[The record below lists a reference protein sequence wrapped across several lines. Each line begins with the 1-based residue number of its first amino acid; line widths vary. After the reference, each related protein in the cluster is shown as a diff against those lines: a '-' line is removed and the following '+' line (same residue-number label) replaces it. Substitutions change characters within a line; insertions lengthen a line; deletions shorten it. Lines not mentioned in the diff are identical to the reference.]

1 MEKNRKMFNRYVFLS
16 TFARSLIELF
26 IGTILFKAG
35 FDLKGVI
42 FYYLFVN
49 VFSFIIAFPC
59 IYIAKKHSNKIL
71 TIIGIIAFIL
81 VQVVL
86 NYVQL
91 EVWYLLLLAFLYALY
106 RRAYWMSRRYYTL
119 QVIDKKNTSKEYS
132 FVSILNQLALLLS
145 SYVGSLLLEYV
156 SINII
161 TYISIMLL
169 LVGLYCVYKMDF
181 EYEINKTKINILE
194 TVRITPISSIITI
207 GCYEL
212 QNVITFLLPLYIVIY
227 VKNTYTAVG
236 IINLLAQLATIVCV
250 YAYGML
256 INKDKNYL
264 KFSIIFLLVFKFL
277 QVNTY
282 GIVLFIIT
290 FISGLATK
298 MYEQSFNKE
307 LLILSKNYEFHNF
320 NLLYECTQNIFR
332 IFTVAICLFF
342 INDVKVMLYFT
353 LAMIAIPL
361 LVKFKTIP
369 KVKKSNV
376 LWKEKTSK

>member
-1 MEKNRKMFNRYVFLS
+1 MEENRKLFNRYVFLS

-35 FDLKGVI
+35 FDLKSVI

-49 VFSFIIAFPC
+49 IFSFIIAFPC
-59 IYIAKKHSNKIL
+59 IQIAKRHSNRIL
-71 TIIGIIAFIL
+71 TILGILAFIL
-81 VQVVL
+81 VQVAL
-86 NYVQL
+86 NYIQL
-91 EVWYLLLLAFLYALY
+91 NIGYLLLLAFLYAAY

-145 SYVGSLLLEYV
+145 SYVGSLLLEYI
-156 SINII
+156 SIAVI
-161 TYISIMLL
+161 TYLSILL
-169 LVGLYCVYKMDF
+169 LFIGLVCVFKMDF
-181 EYEINKTKINILE
+181 EYEINKTKVNILE
-194 TVRITPISSIITI
+194 TIRITPISSLITI

-236 IINLLAQLATIVCV
+236 IINLLAQLATIIFL
-250 YAYGML
+250 YAYGLL

-264 KFSIIFLLVFKFL
+264 KFSIVFLLVFKLL

-282 GIVLFIIT
+282 GIALFIIT
-290 FISGLATK
+290 FISGLGTK

-307 LLILSKNYEFHNF
+307 LLTLSKNYEFHNF

-332 IFTVAICLFF
+332 IVTVGILFFF
-342 INDVKVMLYFT
+342 INDVKVMLYVT
-353 LAMIAIPL
+353 LAIIALPL
-361 LVKFKTIP
+361 LVKFKTTP
-369 KVKKSNV
+369 KTKKSKV
-376 LWKEKTSK
+376 IWKEK